1 MAGKGHRCEWCL
13 QCGKDKDMTGVYQP
27 GVYQT
32 GVYQPGKGTCIGGF
46 YIACKEHRVV
56 FIS

>member
-1 MAGKGHRCEWCL
+1 
-13 QCGKDKDMTGVYQP
+13 MTGVYQP

>member
-1 MAGKGHRCEWCL
+1 
-13 QCGKDKDMTGVYQP
+13 MTGVYQP

-32 GVYQPGKGTCIGGF
+32 GVYQPGKGTCIGVF
-46 YIACKEHRVV
+46 YITRKEHRGV